1 MEIKTMV
8 IPKTKLIVRV
18 WPNNAADAMP
28 VNIVASVDEYFFRIV
43 SAPIAY
49 CEIGNKIGIP

>member
-1 MEIKTMV
+1 MEMKTMV
-8 IPKTKLIVRV
+8 IPRTKLIVRA
-18 WPNNAADAMP
+18 WPNKAADAMP

-49 CEIGNKIGIP
+49 CEIG